1 MEINIGSESKGV
13 PGEIQHTNVIIIGAG
28 PAGLSAALYAA
39 RAELSPIV
47 LTGMTLGG
55 QAALTHIIENYPG
68 FPEGLPGAELGD
80 LFKAQAERFGAQIIY
95 DTATEVD
102 FSKSPY
108 QIKTY
113 GASYTAD
120 VVIIATGATPRHLDI
135 PGEEEFTGRGVSYY
149 GTCDGFFFKDKDVV
163 VVGGGDSAM
172 EEGIFLTRFTNN
184 VNVVHRRD
192 ELRASPILQTRAK
205 DNPKVDFIWD
215 TVLTSIEGDE
225 AVKSVQLEN
234 RKTGE
239 KTKFKTDG
247 VFIFIGH
254 TPNTELFVDQLEMDE
269 KGYLVVNQNMETNKP
284 GVYAVGEVADPHF
297 RQVITSA
304 GMGAAA
310 AIQATRYLEALD

>member
-1 MEINIGSESKGV
+1 L
-13 PGEIQHTNVIIIGAG
+13 GE
-28 PAGLSAALYAA
+28 
-39 RAELSPIV
+39 
-47 LTGMTLGG
+47 
-55 QAALTHIIENYPG
+55 
-68 FPEGLPGAELGD
+68 
-80 LFKAQAERFGAQIIY
+80 LFKTQAERFGTQIIY

-102 FSKSPY
+102 FSSSPY

-120 VVIIATGATPRHLDI
+120 VVIIATGATPRHLEI
-135 PGEEEFTGRGVSYY
+135 PGEEEYTGRGVSYC

-172 EEGIFLTRFTNN
+172 EEGVFLTRFANN

-225 AVKSVQLEN
+225 AVEYVQLEN
-234 RKTGE
+234 RKSGE
-239 KTKFKTDG
+239 KSKFKTDG

-254 TPNTELFVDQLEMDE
+254 TPNTELFVDQLEMDD
-269 KGYLVVNQNMETNKP
+269 KGYLVVNQYMETNKP

-310 AIQATRYLEALD
+310 AIQATRYLESLD